1 MTIFS
6 KIDGFLKTIVFN
18 NNNIKNNHKS
28 FSKSSKPLSGLFLK
42 NDCFFSENEKIIFEN
57 DWKTKKNDYV
67 NLAPPRYNVYEQDGE
82 CSIFTLK
89 EKPIIDDVYPFIKFQ
104 TKQTQTKHTS
114 TTL

>member
-1 MTIFS
+1 MTVFFLKTKRS
-6 KIDGFLKTIVFN
+6 FLKTI
-18 NNNIKNNHKS
+18 
-28 FSKSSKPLSGLFLK
+28 
-42 NDCFFSENEKIIFEN
+42 EKR
-57 DWKTKKNDYV
+57 KKNDYV
-67 NLAPPRYNVYEQDGE
+67 NLAPPWYNVYEQDGE